1 MGTLCVRFLLSFG
14 CGWTQIGDKKGANM
28 AERML
33 NQTQL
38 YRDPTRIK
46 KGTQDPLPP
55 PLVKP
60 KREPE
65 PKPEPGREITITIKG
80 SRR

>member
-1 MGTLCVRFLLSFG
+1 
-14 CGWTQIGDKKGANM
+14 M

-46 KGTQDPLPP
+46 KGPQDPVPP
-55 PLVKP
+55 GVGPKREP

-65 PKPEPGREITITIKG
+65 PTPEPGREITITIKG

>member
-1 MGTLCVRFLLSFG
+1 
-14 CGWTQIGDKKGANM
+14 M

-38 YRDPTRIK
+38 YRDPTRPK
-46 KGTQDPLPP
+46 KGTQDPLPR
-55 PLVKP
+55 PLRKSKP
-60 KREPE
+60 EPE
-65 PKPEPGREITITIKG
+65 PKPEPGREITIIIKG

>member
-1 MGTLCVRFLLSFG
+1 
-14 CGWTQIGDKKGANM
+14 M

-38 YRDPTRIK
+38 YRDPTRPR

-55 PLVKP
+55 GLRP

-65 PKPEPGREITITIKG
+65 PKPEPEPERGITIIIKG

>member
-1 MGTLCVRFLLSFG
+1 
-14 CGWTQIGDKKGANM
+14 M

-38 YRDPTRIK
+38 YRDPTRPK
-46 KGTQDPLPP
+46 KGTQDPLPR
-55 PLVKP
+55 PLRKP
-60 KREPE
+60 TPEPE

>member
-1 MGTLCVRFLLSFG
+1 
-14 CGWTQIGDKKGANM
+14 M

-38 YRDPTRIK
+38 YRDPTRPR

-55 PLVKP
+55 GWEPKPEP

-65 PKPEPGREITITIKG
+65 PTRVPEPGITITI
-80 SRR
+80 R